1 MKLAL
6 LKRKI
11 QARYLR
17 SGLLALAVCL
27 LLALT
32 SLAQADDTRIALS
45 PPVVG
50 IGLPKFT

>member
-11 QARYLR
+11 QAHYLR

-27 LLALT
+27 SLGID
-32 SLAQADDTRIALS
+32 SLAQADDTRIAFAVH
-45 PPVVG
+45 P
-50 IGLPKFT
+50 